1 MARVMVYIIAW
12 VGVLDNAGAGP
23 YLRDEWIDITERGS
37 ADLVPYKAAVAEE
50 PPGNHKAVV
59 TQYHVYFADGGHGR
73 YKERD
78 YLILEKSLWPPV
90 PTTNPSALLPTPEFI
105 PATEVS
111 E

>member
-23 YLRDEWIDITERGS
+23 YLRDEWIDITAQGS
-37 ADLVPYKAAVAEE
+37 AALVPYKAAVAEE

-78 YLILEKSLWPPV
+78 YLILEKSLWPSV
-90 PTTNPSALLPTPEFI
+90 PTSNPSALVPTPEYL
-105 PATEVS
+105 PPTQTS